1 MRQVYVD
8 FVAQTKTTFETL
20 RNQTQAVREVAITKL
35 KGSRALVETGKES
48 LEKHSQDTVQC
59 VETISD
65 TVDAV
70 KDDVLKRQIMP
81 KHSQLESMQTDLE
94 TAKARVAGLREQLAL
109 AAPSWKQT
117 WNQELKNVLE
127 EQQLLQHQE
136 KLAKDLEKDVEEA
149 SAMLDTLKEYVATR
163 QQSLGQGK
171 LRSYQPPIETDS
183 DARPNLLMEI
193 RTKDIDPNK
202 RLQAIEQ
209 QQRARQ
215 REMAEKTDDFSN
227 ELSGFVSAKKLKRT
241 GGTEEAERLRQRR
254 QEQQL
259 KKMFDQ
265 KDGSEPGRKGS
276 LSSFASNSSPTV
288 RPVASED
295 QSAVTVTLNTVD
307 VPEGGTSDAKE
318 GQVDEEVVSKV
329 DVVEDDTASRDQ

>member
-65 TVDAV
+65 TVDSV

-81 KHSQLESMQTDLE
+81 KQSQLVSMQSDLE
-94 TAKARVAGLREQLAL
+94 EAKARVAGLREQLTL

-136 KLAKDLEKDVEEA
+136 KLAKDLEKDVDEA
-149 SAMLDTLKEYVATR
+149 SGMLDTLKEYVATR

-171 LRSYQPPIETDS
+171 LRSYQPPVESDQ

-193 RTKDIDPNK
+193 RTKEIDPNK

-209 QQRARQ
+209 QQKARQ

-259 KKMFDQ
+259 KKMFEQKEGSDSGRPGPPSGLTSLTSNASTPASGVSPTGARPESQ
-265 KDGSEPGRKGS
+265 LDPTMSVMNAKDGK
-276 LSSFASNSSPTV
+276 
-288 RPVASED
+288 ED
-295 QSAVTVTLNTVD
+295 EGNDSKDDKAVD
-307 VPEGGTSDAKE
+307 KDAE
-318 GQVDEEVVSKV
+318 HDA
-329 DVVEDDTASRDQ
+329 T